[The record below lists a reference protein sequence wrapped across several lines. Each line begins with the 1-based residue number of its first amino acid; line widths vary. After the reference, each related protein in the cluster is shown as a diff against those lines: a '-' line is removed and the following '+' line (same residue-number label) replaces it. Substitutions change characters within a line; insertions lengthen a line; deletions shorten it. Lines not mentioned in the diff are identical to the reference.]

1 MARPLSPK
9 LSPSIIA
16 KAALEAVDR
25 DGEFTIQGVAK
36 KLKVSPSSLYNHI
49 GSKADVVEL
58 MRGRV
63 MGRMDLSG
71 IDPKSADWTG
81 TLRTI
86 ARHYRNAYALNPRLL
101 PLVTAYSVRD
111 AKTIGMY
118 NLMAEILQHAGFPSK
133 QQLDIITV
141 IDNFVLGS
149 ALDASAPNDVWA
161 PGDAV
166 SPTLHAAL
174 EVGLGSPDRAMT
186 SFEFGLG
193 LILDGLQRET
203 RLVDCRDSERPDVSK

>member
-16 KAALEAVDR
+16 QAALDAVDH
-25 DGEFTIQGVAK
+25 DGEFTIQGIAK

-49 GSKADVVEL
+49 DSKADVIEL
-58 MRGRV
+58 MRGQV

-71 IDPKSADWTG
+71 VDSESADWAG
-81 TLRTI
+81 SLRII
-86 ARHYRNAYALNPRLL
+86 ALHYRNAYALNPRLL

-111 AKTIGMY
+111 ATTIGMY
-118 NLMAEILQHAGFPSK
+118 NLMAQTLRTAGFDSTR
-133 QQLDIITV
+133 QLEIITV

-149 ALDASAPNDVWA
+149 ALDAGAPDNVWA
-161 PGDAV
+161 PGEAA
-166 SPTLHAAL
+166 SPELRAAL
-174 EVGLGSPDRAMT
+174 DAGLGAPDRAQK

-193 LILDGLQRET
+193 LLLEGLAREAEV
-203 RLVDCRDSERPDVSK
+203 LG